1 MKTKLAISGS
11 YAGIERLIKD
21 FYKYNTVCIVD
32 FEAGTVTNANGII
45 SGVRFYKKGKRWIFE
60 TTE

>member
-1 MKTKLAISGS
+1 MTIKLATSGTME
-11 YAGIERLIKD
+11 GIERLIKD
-21 FYKYNTVCIVD
+21 FYRYNKVCIVD
-32 FEAGTVTNANGII
+32 FEAGTIMNANGII